1 MSPDEFKALI
11 PQLSDSEIVSQ
22 VILAGSAVHV
32 SESNITY
39 LIRRIAE
46 SFGVN
51 KEEVRLHIVGS
62 AKLGFSLSEK
72 RKRDGR
78 TLPRYRPFCDKSDID
93 VAIVCTS
100 IFSMLWADLSAYAYR
115 KARIMPWDSR
125 KLGHYLVHGWLRPDH
140 FPGVRLPRCD
150 LWKDT
155 FMSFSSDRRFNWR
168 SVRGG
173 LFYSEADMV
182 SYYSRSVRECRLAME
197 LTK

>member
-140 FPGVRLPRCD
+140 FPGRADSKCSNGGAKTSWGYGSHLKSPMNSG
-150 LWKDT
+150 LWPGA
-155 FMSFSSDRRFNWR
+155 SQ
-168 SVRGG
+168 
-173 LFYSEADMV
+173 A
-182 SYYSRSVRECRLAME
+182 SRAEVASLNQP
-197 LTK
+197 